1 MILRGCKRKRGFTL
15 VEIIV
20 VTAVVA
26 ILLSCFI
33 MFFLLGFRLWDG
45 GEARIE
51 LQQEMRNAMAWITN
65 DLQQAGSSSI
75 IDVPADGNQYPA
87 ITFRVCNGVSGSR
100 ISWSN
105 NPICYIINTNQLLR
119 IEGSTNVAIS
129 ENTQSLQ
136 FRRQSVTPDIIE
148 VSLVLAKT
156 SSRGTLNDSLNFRV
170 KLRN

>member
-1 MILRGCKRKRGFTL
+1 MILRGHKLKRGFTL

-20 VTAVVA
+20 VSAIVG

-33 MFFLLGFRLWDG
+33 IFFLMGFHLWYG

-87 ITFRVCNGVSGSR
+87 ISFRVCSGVSAGK

-105 NPICYIINTNQLLR
+105 NPIGYIINANQLLR
-119 IEGSTNVAIS
+119 IEGGTNIAIS

-136 FRRQSVTPDIIE
+136 FRRQRDTPNIVE

-156 SSRGTLNDSLNFRV
+156 SDRGTFNDSLNFRV